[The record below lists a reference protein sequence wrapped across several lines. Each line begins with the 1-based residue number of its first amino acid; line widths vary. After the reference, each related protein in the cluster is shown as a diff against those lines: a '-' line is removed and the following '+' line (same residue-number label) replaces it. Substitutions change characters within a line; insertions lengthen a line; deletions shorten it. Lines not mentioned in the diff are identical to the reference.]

1 MGHKVSP
8 VGFRVGINRYWN
20 SYWFANKNQFSKF
33 LLEDIK
39 IRDYI
44 NNNQN
49 IKKSLLSHIKIE
61 RKKKNDGSYKVLVS
75 IFVSSVGIIS
85 ANNNEIF
92 NKIKLEL
99 SKKIKTG
106 ELEVNI
112 IAIKEPFL
120 NAKIVAQIIAN
131 DLENRVS
138 FRLAQKK
145 AIAHVKK
152 AGAKGC
158 RTLVSGRLG
167 GTDIARSEGYK
178 EGMIPLHTLDSDID
192 FAKSEAKTTYGH
204 LGVKVWICRGN
215 YDKNKIK

>member
-8 VGFRVGINRYWN
+8 VGFRIGINRDWD
-20 SYWFANKNQFSKF
+20 SYWFANKYQFSDF

-39 IRDYI
+39 IRNYI
-44 NNNQN
+44 SRNES

-61 RKKKNDGSYKVLVS
+61 RKKKNNGSYKVLVS
-75 IFVSSVGIIS
+75 IFVSSTGIVS
-85 ANNNEIF
+85 ANNNEII
-92 NKIKLEL
+92 NKIKIDL

-106 ELEVNI
+106 ELEINV
-112 IAIKEPFL
+112 IAVKEPFL
-120 NAKIVAQIIAN
+120 DAKIVAQIIAN

-138 FRLAQKK
+138 FRVAQKK
-145 AIAHVKK
+145 AIAHVRK

-215 YDKNKIK
+215 YDKNKKV

>member
-8 VGFRVGINRYWN
+8 VGFRVGINRDWN
-20 SYWFANKNQFSKF
+20 SYWFADKSKFSEF

-39 IRDYI
+39 IRDFI
-44 NNNQN
+44 SNDAN

-61 RKKKNDGSYKVLVS
+61 RKKKNNGSYKVIVS
-75 IFVSSVGIIS
+75 IFVSSIGIIS
-85 ANNNEIF
+85 TNNNEII
-92 NKIKLEL
+92 NKMKKNLL
-99 SKKIKTG
+99 KKIKAE
-106 ELEVNI
+106 ELEINV
-112 IAIKEPFL
+112 IAVKEPFL
-120 NAKIVAQIIAN
+120 DAKIVAQTIAN

-145 AIAHVKK
+145 AIAQVRKI
-152 AGAKGC
+152 GAKGC

-178 EGMIPLHTLDSDID
+178 EGMIPLHTLRSDID
-192 FAKSEAKTTYGH
+192 FARAEAKTTYGH

-215 YDKNKIK
+215 YDKNEIK